1 VTQRPLLHIR
11 QFHDFRQIQKLLEQ
25 APGFLL
31 QRHPKAYSSMEEI
44 SSEKSIHSEGKAS
57 HRLKKSNDA
66 SPYFLA
72 SRLPIYTYI
81 KGRIEF
87 MITIKKIL
95 VPMELS
101 TLSVPAIGYASSLA
115 RNLDAEV
122 ILLHIVPM
130 ESLKQNFGGGYG
142 EGLGIGADTPGITP
156 QTSVEHLYQNK
167 QQIMLGFLDQK
178 IGPGL
183 RQKVK
188 FRPLVR
194 LGKITDEIIA
204 AAKEEQCDLIVM
216 TGREGSLR
224 RLFGAS
230 VTERVVRHA
239 PCPVLSMRPSAQVR
253 TEKDERLQVS
263 MVDRWAA

>member
-1 VTQRPLLHIR
+1 
-11 QFHDFRQIQKLLEQ
+11 
-25 APGFLL
+25 
-31 QRHPKAYSSMEEI
+31 
-44 SSEKSIHSEGKAS
+44 
-57 HRLKKSNDA
+57 
-66 SPYFLA
+66 
-72 SRLPIYTYI
+72 
-81 KGRIEF
+81 

>member
-1 VTQRPLLHIR
+1 
-11 QFHDFRQIQKLLEQ
+11 
-25 APGFLL
+25 
-31 QRHPKAYSSMEEI
+31 
-44 SSEKSIHSEGKAS
+44 
-57 HRLKKSNDA
+57 
-66 SPYFLA
+66 
-72 SRLPIYTYI
+72 
-81 KGRIEF
+81 

-101 TLSVPAIGYASSLA
+101 NVSVPAIGYASSLA
-115 RNLDAEV
+115 KNLDAEV
-122 ILLHIVPM
+122 ILLHVMPV
-130 ESLKQNFGGGYG
+130 ESLKQNFGSGYG
-142 EGLGIGADTPGITP
+142 EGLVVGADTPGIKS
-156 QTSVEHLYQNK
+156 QASVEHLYQNK

-183 RQKVK
+183 REKVK

-263 MVDRWAA
+263 LIDRWAA